1 MGQNKP
7 FFKKSW
13 GHIKRLQKV
22 TFLRTAQKF
31 GLKLEVH
38 MMMVITDLEQR

>member
-22 TFLRTAQKF
+22 TFPRTAQK
-31 GLKLEVH
+31 L
-38 MMMVITDLEQR
+38 D